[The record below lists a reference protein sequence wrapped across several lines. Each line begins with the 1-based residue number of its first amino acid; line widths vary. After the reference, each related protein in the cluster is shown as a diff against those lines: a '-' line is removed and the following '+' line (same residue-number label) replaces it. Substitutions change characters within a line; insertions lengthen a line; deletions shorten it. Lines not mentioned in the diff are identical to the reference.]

1 MADDELFFWQG
12 TIMDIQLQHV
22 SVHQHNCLGKNN
34 AVMGIDSGQL
44 RHAKY
49 AAIASA
55 KPARIEQDNYTV
67 NSLHDLSPRIT
78 FSKTAAWNSS
88 GRRDILVF

>member
-1 MADDELFFWQG
+1 MEEKELSKPLRE
-12 TIMDIQLQHV
+12 ILQDV
-22 SVHQHNCLGKNN
+22 NSGLNYIPFSLGGLSFRYNLSVASLTNF
-34 AVMGIDSGQL
+34 
-44 RHAKY
+44 RY

>member
-1 MADDELFFWQG
+1 MADDELFFLQG

-44 RHAKY
+44 RHAK
-49 AAIASA
+49 
-55 KPARIEQDNYTV
+55 
-67 NSLHDLSPRIT
+67 
-78 FSKTAAWNSS
+78 
-88 GRRDILVF
+88 

>member
-1 MADDELFFWQG
+1 MEEKELSKPLRE
-12 TIMDIQLQHV
+12 ILQDV
-22 SVHQHNCLGKNN
+22 NSGLNYIPFSLGGLSFRYNLSV
-34 AVMGIDSGQL
+34 AS
-44 RHAKY
+44 

-78 FSKTAAWNSS
+78 FSKTAARNSS